1 MKHINLRLFSSFFKI
16 GAFTFGGGWA
26 MISLLEE
33 DIVNKHKWLEKEEF
47 IDNLAIAQSLPGIM
61 AVNVAIAV
69 GYKLNKIWGSI
80 FAVLGTILPAFMIIL
95 AIAMFLTPDTIKN
108 NETLTR
114 IFKGIR
120 PAVVALILSPVFT
133 TARSAKI
140 SWKNAWIPIA
150 ISLLIW
156 SNIPVVS
163 SPILYILIGGLFGY
177 FIYSKNF
184 RTAVE
189 KQEGDKQ

>member
-61 AVNVAIAV
+61 AVNVAI
-69 GYKLNKIWGSI
+69 GCGLQTEQNLGLN
-80 FAVLGTILPAFMIIL
+80 FRCP
-95 AIAMFLTPDTIKN
+95 
-108 NETLTR
+108 R
-114 IFKGIR
+114 HH
-120 PAVVALILSPVFT
+120 PAVVSDYSRHRDVSDTGYNQKQRDTDSHLQRNTPC
-133 TARSAKI
+133 RSGADSVAGVHHRKI
-140 SWKNAWIPIA
+140 RKNIVEERLDAIA

>member
-80 FAVLGTILPAFMIIL
+80 FAVLGTILPSFLIIL

-108 NETLTR
+108 NET
-114 IFKGIR
+114 
-120 PAVVALILSPVFT
+120 
-133 TARSAKI
+133 TAKSAKI

>member
-1 MKHINLRLFSSFFKI
+1 MKNINLRLFATFFKI

-26 MISLLEE
+26 MISLLEK
-33 DIVNKHKWLEKEEF
+33 DIVDNNHWLEKEEF
-47 IDNLAIAQSLPGIM
+47 LDNLAIAQSLPGIM

-69 GYKLNKIWGSI
+69 GYKLNRVIGSI
-80 FAVLGTILPAFMIIL
+80 MAVLGTILPSFLIIL

-108 NETLTR
+108 NAVLTS

-133 TARSAKI
+133 TAKSAKI
-140 SWKNAWIPIA
+140 TLRNCWIPIC

-156 SNIPVVS
+156 SEWPVVS
-163 SPILYILIGGLFGY
+163 SPILFIVLGGLFGY
-177 FIYSKNF
+177 FVYSKNF
-184 RTAVE
+184 KAT
-189 KQEGDKQ
+189 KQEEDK